1 MSSYPLVY
9 LSCSFLFWG
18 RIYISD
24 FVRTAILKQRRQNFC
39 GIPLSL
45 VINFLCSRQ
54 VIILS
59 EKGGLFGN
67 CLCFNDSWSIT
78 FSGQVEFC

>member
-1 MSSYPLVY
+1 MSYYPLVY

-24 FVRTAILKQRRQNFC
+24 FVRTAILKQRRRNFC

-45 VINFLCSRQ
+45 VINFLLSRQ

-59 EKGGLFGN
+59 EKGGLFGV
-67 CLCFNDSWSIT
+67 CLCFNDGLAMT
-78 FSGQVEFC
+78 FSGQVDFC